1 MTKSRQKQAWNNSGF
16 NEVRTQFSLLVVGR
30 KKQLSDEA
38 LSDSSECFAVTFRW
52 LKQNSCFIAFDFHF
66 FNNATSRPP
75 RVLKVIQN
83 SVFRCI
89 LR

>member
-1 MTKSRQKQAWNNSGF
+1 MTKSQKKQDWNSLGF
-16 NEVRTQFSLLVVGR
+16 NGVRTQFSLQAVGH
-30 KKQLSDEA
+30 KKQLNDEA

-75 RVLKVIQN
+75 RVLKVI
-83 SVFRCI
+83 
-89 LR
+89 